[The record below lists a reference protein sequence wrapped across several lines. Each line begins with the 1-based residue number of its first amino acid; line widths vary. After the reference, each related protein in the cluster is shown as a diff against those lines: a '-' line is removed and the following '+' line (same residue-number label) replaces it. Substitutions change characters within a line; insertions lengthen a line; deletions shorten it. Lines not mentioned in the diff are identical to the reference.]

1 MIENRK
7 DIIQKEIR
15 RRAFLRSDALLLKNE
30 YFKATHNT
38 LDALEDVTG
47 LPRTELES
55 IANEVRYAF
64 KPYDTD
70 FFSIKNQLV
79 TVLGSFAI
87 LIVLFWLLIVWII

>member
-1 MIENRK
+1 M
-7 DIIQKEIR
+7 QKEIR
-15 RRAFLRSDALLLKNE
+15 RRAFLRSDALVSENDYLQ
-30 YFKATHNT
+30 ATNDT

-55 IANEVRYAF
+55 IANEVSYAF

-79 TVLGSFAI
+79 SVLGSFGI
-87 LIVLFWLLIVWII
+87 LTVLCWLFAVWII

>member
-1 MIENRK
+1 MIENRENL
-7 DIIQKEIR
+7 IQREIR
-15 RRAFLRSDALLLKNE
+15 RRAFLRSDTLLEENE
-30 YFKATHNT
+30 CLQATNNT

-79 TVLGSFAI
+79 AVFGSFGI
-87 LIVLFWLLIVWII
+87 IIVLFWLLIVWII

>member
-1 MIENRK
+1 MTENREN
-7 DIIQKEIR
+7 IMQKEIR
-15 RRAFLRSDALLLKNE
+15 RRAFLRSDALVSENDYLQ
-30 YFKATHNT
+30 ATNDT

-55 IANEVRYAF
+55 IANEVSYAF

-79 TVLGSFAI
+79 TVLGSFGI
-87 LIVLFWLLIVWII
+87 LIVLFGLLADLIF